1 MFDIQKIR
9 QDFPILTRQVHDKPL
24 VYLDNAATSQK
35 PSAVIDSLVD
45 YYTRYNSNVH
55 RGVHTLSEEA
65 THAYEH
71 ARETVRRYINAASTK
86 EIIFVR
92 GATEAINLVAATWGK
107 VHIQK
112 DDEILITT
120 LEHHANLVPWQ
131 LLCEEKG
138 AKLKVVPITST
149 GEVRIEN
156 VEAMLSN
163 KTKLVACAHISNA
176 LGTILPVEE
185 IIRSAHEKG
194 IPVLIDGCQAVPHM
208 RVDMQKLDAD
218 FYVFSGH
225 KIFAP
230 TGIGILYGKETLLN
244 AMPPYQSGGD
254 MISSVSFEKTTFN
267 ELPYKF
273 EAGTP
278 DIAGAIGLGAA
289 LEYLEQLDW
298 DEIAKHEKE
307 LLEYATT
314 MLQEIPGLQIIGT
327 APQKASVISFTL
339 GNIHPHDVGTICDME
354 GVALRTG
361 HHCAQPVMESF
372 NVPATTRA
380 SFAFYNTKEEIE
392 MLVKALYKVLS
403 IFA

>member
-9 QDFPILTRQVHDKPL
+9 QDFPILARKVHERPL

-35 PSAVIDSLVD
+35 PQVVIETLVD
-45 YYTRYNSNVH
+45 FYTRYNSNVH

-65 THAYEH
+65 TDAYER
-71 ARETVRRYINAASTK
+71 AREIVRRYINAKSTK

-92 GATEAINLVAATWGK
+92 GATEAINLVASTWGK
-107 VHIQK
+107 QNIQAG
-112 DDEILITT
+112 DEIVITA

-131 LLCEEKG
+131 MLCKEKG
-138 AKLKVVPITST
+138 ASLKVIPITAK
-149 GEVRIEN
+149 GGIELSD
-156 VEAMLSN
+156 VEKTLSE
-163 KTKLVACAHISNA
+163 KTKLIACGHISNA
-176 LGTILPVEE
+176 LGTVLPIAE
-185 IIRSAHEKG
+185 IIEMAHTRN
-194 IPVLIDGCQAVPHM
+194 IPVLIDGCQALPHM

-225 KIFAP
+225 KVFAP

-244 AMPPYQSGGD
+244 NMNPYQFGGD
-254 MISSVSFEKTTFN
+254 MIEQVTFENTTFN
-267 ELPYKF
+267 ELPHKF

-298 DEIAKHEKE
+298 DAVMQHEKE
-307 LLEYATT
+307 LLTYATE
-314 MLQEIPGLQIIGT
+314 MLKEIPGLRIIGT
-327 APQKASVISFTL
+327 APEKASVISFVL

-361 HHCAQPVMESF
+361 HHCAQPVMECF
-372 NVPATTRA
+372 KVPATTRA
-380 SFAFYNTKEEIE
+380 SFAFYNTKEEVEI
-392 MLVKALYKVLS
+392 LVKSLYKVLS